1 MTGTILRAVVIALV
15 SLVALWAFA
24 SYLEPGFT
32 GELAADLLR
41 CN

>member
-15 SLVALWAFA
+15 ALVALWAFA

>member
-1 MTGTILRAVVIALV
+1 VIRTVLRVAAWMAVAL
-15 SLVALWAFA
+15 LLLWAFA

-32 GELAADLLR
+32 GEVAGELLR

>member
-1 MTGTILRAVVIALV
+1 MQTIFRACVIAVVLLV
-15 SLVALWAFA
+15 MLWAFV

>member
-15 SLVALWAFA
+15 ALVVLWAFA

>member
-1 MTGTILRAVVIALV
+1 VTATVLRAAAWTAAAL
-15 SLVALWAFA
+15 LLLWAFA

-32 GELAADLLR
+32 GELAGELLR

>member
-1 MTGTILRAVVIALV
+1 VSRTLLRAFLVAGLAL
-15 SLVALWAFA
+15 LALWAFA

-32 GELAADLLR
+32 GEVAGELLR

>member
-1 MTGTILRAVVIALV
+1 MIGTILRACAWTLIA
-15 SLVALWAFA
+15 LVALWAFV

-32 GELAADLLR
+32 GEVAADLLR

>member
-1 MTGTILRAVVIALV
+1 MTATVLRAAGWMAVAL
-15 SLVALWAFA
+15 LLLWAFV

-32 GELAADLLR
+32 GERVSELLR

>member
-1 MTGTILRAVVIALV
+1 MIGTVLRAAAWMAVAL
-15 SLVALWAFA
+15 LLLWAFA

-32 GELAADLLR
+32 GEVAGELLR

>member
-1 MTGTILRAVVIALV
+1 MQTFFRACVIAVVLLV
-15 SLVALWAFA
+15 MLWAFV